1 MHSIDG
7 RVAKFAALACL
18 ALASHSA
25 QALELRGFRGLAW
38 GHGVEA
44 LGPSRVVHAAGD
56 LSCHEREHE
65 NLMFGEQPVKLI
77 RYCFHK
83 NHLFMVTVD
92 AASGVKAMTSEFGL
106 SYGQPRARLSNRASW
121 GTASSVA
128 RAELVALPRDASA
141 SRLTIRSNRFEPVS
155 M

>member
-7 RVAKFAALACL
+7 LVAKLAAVSCL
-18 ALASHSA
+18 ALASLAA

-44 LGPSRVVHAAGD
+44 LGPSRVVQVEGEV
-56 LSCHEREHE
+56 SCHEREHE
-65 NLMFGEQPVKLI
+65 NLLFGEQPVKQI

-92 AASGVKAMTSEFGL
+92 AASSLKAMASEFGL
-106 SYGQPRARLSNRASW
+106 SYGQPRARLTNRATW
-121 GTASSVA
+121 GTTSSVA

-155 M
+155 L